1 MVIFPPARTARLCHT
16 IKMTVKPPLILE
28 SLSPNVRDNGLA
40 KHTDAKTMKPA
51 SIKQNRKRRMRK
63 STIVFLP
70 TPSRGSGVVLRESCS
85 SSFCRRFAVCD
96 SDVEI
101 GFMRRAA
108 YDSNRKV
115 ECPSYTFLV
124 LWR

>member
-1 MVIFPPARTARLCHT
+1 MVIFPPAKTARLCHT
-16 IKMTVKPPLILE
+16 MKMMVKPLLILD
-28 SLSPNVRDNGLA
+28 SLSPDVRDNGLA
-40 KHTDAKTMKPA
+40 KHTEAKTMKPA

-85 SSFCRRFAVCD
+85 SSSCRRVTGCD

-101 GFMRRAA
+101 GSMMRLD
-108 YDSNRKV
+108 YDNNRKV
-115 ECPSYTFLV
+115 ECPNYTFLV